1 MAINPK
7 KGLLNWPAYTDND
20 LTFFLTNA
28 DTTITE
34 TRNLISELRELIT
47 SFERRTEHA
56 RCREEREKWVQA
68 IGATRVEIEHLTDQA
83 RRLEG
88 NKRAAGREVQVRKGV
103 GVIGEMGG
111 NGTTA
116 GKVLEEK

>member
-20 LTFFLTNA
+20 LAFFLTHA
-28 DTTITE
+28 DTTIAE

-47 SFERRTEHA
+47 SFERRAEHA

-88 NKRAAGREVQVRKGV
+88 NKRAAGREVQVRKGG

-116 GKVLEEK
+116 GKLLEEK